1 MAHERLSARSAVVLR
16 LRMTGFNAM
25 ASGVAIA
32 LAVAAGLVASA
43 AFAQES
49 GIIEEVMVTGSRIAT
64 SGLNTPTPVTAVT
77 S

>member
-1 MAHERLSARSAVVLR
+1 
-16 LRMTGFNAM
+16 M